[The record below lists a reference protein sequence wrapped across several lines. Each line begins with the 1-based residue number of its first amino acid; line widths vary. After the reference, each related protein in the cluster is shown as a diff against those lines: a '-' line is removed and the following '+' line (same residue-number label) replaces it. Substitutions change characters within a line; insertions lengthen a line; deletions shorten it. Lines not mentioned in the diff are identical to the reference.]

1 MYLEGGCPLV
11 ALVAVLVLGPVTQV
25 LAQGDCYRYSGCTE
39 CATQPHCGWCATAA
53 SCWGGEAAG
62 PTNPRQT
69 CDADD
74 WNFDKCKAVRL
85 RDGERFAVKEPVAGF
100 YDYFDLS
107 LLYPGQDVTIE
118 VDDGAATTRR
128 RLFASQA
135 HSLPRANQHEW
146 EGKVRGSLLELRLGA
161 SVGVDYTKPLFL
173 SVLNDVPLRY
183 TIVGQMV
190 PPSSG
195 GALQGCSFAVSN
207 TTFGQGPS
215 LLATS
220 AISKLCR
227 ETGQSADA
235 FLLRLLNGP
244 SPLSDWEV
252 VSAVTIEIYK
262 SLLTYG
268 ASLETPE
275 GYQTLRLTATGPYPY
290 QGPKVLTLWKRR
302 GDGHATAAAAAAAS
316 FARRPPAV
324 HALRLGSCSSNPS
337 WEVQGHS
344 GSLDET
350 TQFWIATVFNEYL
363 CAESSGI
370 PGERGWDWKSVHDLG
385 IRDHY
390 WAGWRPVQ
398 TSRGWRWSVAAA
410 AALDRPEVHWIWTRQ
425 SNSAGTGTDLFVVLE
440 SVPVVPGSFS
450 PAVSV

>member
-1 MYLEGGCPLV
+1 M
-11 ALVAVLVLGPVTQV
+11 
-25 LAQGDCYRYSGCTE
+25 
-39 CATQPHCGWCATAA
+39 
-53 SCWGGEAAG
+53 
-62 PTNPRQT
+62 
-69 CDADD
+69 
-74 WNFDKCKAVRL
+74 
-85 RDGERFAVKEPVAGF
+85 
-100 YDYFDLS
+100 
-107 LLYPGQDVTIE
+107 
-118 VDDGAATTRR
+118 
-128 RLFASQA
+128 
-135 HSLPRANQHEW
+135 
-146 EGKVRGSLLELRLGA
+146 
-161 SVGVDYTKPLFL
+161 
-173 SVLNDVPLRY
+173 PLRY
-183 TIVGQMV
+183 TIVGQMM

-195 GALQGCSFAVSN
+195 GALQGCSFAISN

-215 LLATS
+215 LLVTS
-220 AISKLCR
+220 AISKLCS

-252 VSAVTIEIYK
+252 VGAVAIEIYK

-275 GYQTLRLTATGPYPY
+275 GYQTLRLTATSPYPY

-302 GDGHATAAAAAAAS
+302 GGHATAAATAS
-316 FARRPPAV
+316 AT
-324 HALRLGSCSSNPS
+324 HALRLGGCSSNPS

-344 GSLDET
+344 GSLEET
-350 TQFWIATVFNEYL
+350 TQFWIAAVFNEYL

-370 PGERGWDWKSVHDLG
+370 PGERGWDWKSVRDLG

-398 TSRGWRWSVAAA
+398 TTRGWRWTVAAA

-440 SVPVVPGSFS
+440 SVPVVPDSFS